1 MAHTENSHDME
12 QSILEAAEQL
22 FLDKGFVRTSTTE
35 IARTVG
41 CNQTL
46 IHYYFRTKEN
56 LFNRIFE
63 KKLEKVIPQ
72 LFELSQQKVPFLERI
87 RQIIEIHFSILQQ
100 NPKLPRMILN
110 EISSD
115 PKRTEWLRNMLLI
128 KAQPYRIQ
136 FEKELEQ
143 AIQNGEIRPIE
154 PTTLFLDI
162 LSMNVFIFLTYPAI
176 CKITGLKDDDFEKI
190 TEDRKKEAVTLITN
204 GLRP

>member
-1 MAHTENSHDME
+1 MAHTENNHDME

-35 IARTVG
+35 IARAVG

-63 KKLEKVIPQ
+63 KKLEKIIPQ
-72 LFELSQQKVPFLERI
+72 LLELSQQKVPFLERI

-100 NPKLPRMILN
+100 NPKLPRMLLN
-110 EISSD
+110 ELGSD
-115 PKRTEWLRNMLLI
+115 LKRTEWLRNMLLI
-128 KAQPYRIQ
+128 KSKSYRLQ
-136 FEKELEQ
+136 FEEELEQ
-143 AIQNGEIRPIE
+143 AICKGEIRPID
-154 PTTLFLDI
+154 PITLLLDI
-162 LSMNVFIFLTYPAI
+162 LSMNVFTFLAYPTL
-176 CKITGLKDDDFEKI
+176 CKITGMDPENFKQIAEA
-190 TEDRKKEAVTLITN
+190 RKKEVITLITN